1 MPKQYPNVEAVLN
14 ATQQLAPKNW
24 IVTAEYPDQI
34 GVSHPNLTDD
44 QFISFG
50 DVNGYFSFND
60 AFSDGCGGSMED
72 LTDYVEI
79 ATNFWLQVAKH
90 YPDLVEQNKPLTAN
104 EIVENNKKII
114 AENNLK
120 SWQEIH
126 THTISARLEN
136 KGE

>member
-1 MPKQYPNVEAVLN
+1 MAKQYPSVENVLN
-14 ATQQLAPKNW
+14 ATQQLAPKGW

-34 GVSHPNLTDD
+34 GVSHPELTDD

-50 DVNGYFSFND
+50 DINGYFSFND

-79 ATNFWLQVAKH
+79 ASDFWLQVAKY
-90 YPDLVEQNKPLTAN
+90 YPELVKQNKPLTAQ
-104 EIVENNKKII
+104 EIVENNKQVI

-126 THTISARLEN
+126 NFTLKQRLEN